1 MPTLSGFAYDSAG
14 VAINAATVNIY
25 TRNTTTPVVAT
36 TTTNSSGYW
45 QTAAVAEGR
54 YDVEVIN
61 GTSYRRLKYDDE
73 VQLERVE
80 AKTLQIRGS
89 DNAFAL
95 TFVLGAIGA
104 ARNLTIPT
112 LTGADTIG
120 VLGMPATWTAVQT
133 LNSPVFVTPALG
145 TPASGVLTNATG
157 LPAAAV
163 VAGTFVNG
171 MTLGTVTLGG
181 TVVSNGQSFSG
192 TIASLG
198 TVTTVTINGGTITGI
213 TDLAVADGGTGSS
226 TAAAARTALGV
237 VIGTDVQ
244 AYDAQL
250 ADVAGL
256 AVTDNNFIVGNGSNF
271 VAESGATA
279 RTSLGLGTFA
289 VENIAAVP
297 AITLAGTVTLN
308 GQTLSGTAAGT
319 PTFSDA
325 VVFSGIPSLTG
336 GALQFPAA
344 QVASSG
350 ANVLDDY
357 EEGTWTPTITSTGG
371 GSAGAYGARSGSY
384 LKVGQ
389 LVYITFDCEIS
400 AIGSLTSSSGQT
412 RISSLPF
419 SAMGGADN
427 YPSASFNHYAG
438 VTTAYYWIS
447 GAVNG
452 TSIDVSALNAASTAQ
467 NSLASSTLGASAR
480 LVGSAVYRAT
490 A

>member
-1 MPTLSGFAYDSAG
+1 MANELKHVSVGTSLTQDEYESVTGHAFESQATGDTMYASSATQLSRLGIGSAG
-14 VAINAATVNIY
+14 QVLRIASGLPAWSTATFPGTGGASGTWLRSDGTNIVNS
-25 TRNTTTPVVAT
+25 TTTLPD
-36 TTTNSSGYW
+36 
-45 QTAAVAEGR
+45 TAAVSTILYASAAN
-54 YDVEVIN
+54 VI
-61 GTSYRRLKYDDE
+61 S
-73 VQLERVE
+73 
-80 AKTLQIRGS
+80 
-89 DNAFAL
+89 AL
-95 TFVLGAIGA
+95 
-104 ARNLTIPT
+104 
-112 LTGADTIG
+112 
-120 VLGMPATWTAVQT
+120 ATA
-133 LNSPVFVTPALG
+133 S
-145 TPASGVLTNATG
+145 SGVLVTSGAG
-157 LPAAAV
+157 VPSISGVLPA
-163 VAGTFVNG
+163 
-171 MTLGTVTLGG
+171 VTLGG
-181 TVVSNGQSFSG
+181 TVVSNGQSFYG

-357 EEGTWTPTITSTGG
+357 EEGTWTPTITSSGG
-371 GSAGAYGARSGSY
+371 GSAGAYGARNGSY

-447 GAVNG
+447 GGVNG
-452 TSIDVSALNAASTAQ
+452 TSIDVSALSAASTAQ
-467 NSLASSTLGASAR
+467 SSLPSSTLGASAR